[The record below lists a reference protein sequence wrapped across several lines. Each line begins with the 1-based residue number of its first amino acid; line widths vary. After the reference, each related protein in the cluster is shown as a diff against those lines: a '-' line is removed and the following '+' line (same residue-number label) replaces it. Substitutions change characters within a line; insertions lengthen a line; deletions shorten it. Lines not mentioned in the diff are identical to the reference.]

1 MSAAN
6 SNKGHV
12 SAVLL
17 ALFVTFLW
25 STSWILIKI
34 GLKAELPPITFAG
47 IRYTLAF
54 LCILPLVFFNRE
66 HRQTIREL
74 PKPKWMELIILGVV
88 YYTLTQGA
96 QFVGLSLLPASTL
109 TLLLNFSPIFIA
121 LYSMFNMHERT
132 SLLQWGG
139 IFLSIAGALV
149 YFLPL
154 ADNAPMIA
162 GLLAAFVGVTAN
174 AAASIIG
181 RNVNSQG
188 RISPLVVTTISM
200 GVGGVLMLAIGLATQ
215 GVGSLTIQ
223 QWAIIGWLALINTAL
238 AFTLWNKSLQTL
250 TAVES
255 SIVNGTM
262 LPQIAILAWIFLDE
276 PLGSRQIAGLA
287 LVAAGTLI
295 VQLWRYLPISK

>member
-1 MSAAN
+1 MSAAKN
-6 SNKGHV
+6 NKTHLT
-12 SAVLL
+12 AVLL

-54 LCILPLVFFNRE
+54 LCILPLVLFNRE

-74 PKPKWMELIILGVV
+74 LKPKWMELIILGVV

-139 IFLSIAGALV
+139 IF
-149 YFLPL
+149 
-154 ADNAPMIA
+154 
-162 GLLAAFVGVTAN
+162 
-174 AAASIIG
+174 
-181 RNVNSQG
+181 
-188 RISPLVVTTISM
+188 SPLRVRWCTSCRFPRM
-200 GVGGVLMLAIGLATQ
+200 R
-215 GVGSLTIQ
+215 
-223 QWAIIGWLALINTAL
+223 
-238 AFTLWNKSLQTL
+238 
-250 TAVES
+250 
-255 SIVNGTM
+255 
-262 LPQIAILAWIFLDE
+262 P
-276 PLGSRQIAGLA
+276 
-287 LVAAGTLI
+287 
-295 VQLWRYLPISK
+295 